1 MQRYSLLHPKYRN
14 QQKPVHEPDRS
25 VYAEC
30 FAKPPSPSL
39 VSNHGD
45 RRHTV
50 QSKIPK
56 QIGSYLTFY
65 FSRDGRHD
73 TDDMWLQLR
82 VFVASYWSTWLHVQ
96 MCKTCWEAQKEFL
109 LCLLSIPHET
119 SLPEPALRLAP
130 SLRDTQCF
138 WGFMFGS
145 GHRKT
150 SKNTYTSPDAVQPWA
165 MTHLL
170 YFIIGV
176 ICLGF

>member
-1 MQRYSLLHPKYRN
+1 MFCKAPL
-14 QQKPVHEPDRS
+14 
-25 VYAEC
+25 
-30 FAKPPSPSL
+30 SPSL

-73 TDDMWLQLR
+73 TDRRHVTSAEGLCSVLLER
-82 VFVASYWSTWLHVQ
+82 FWLHVQ